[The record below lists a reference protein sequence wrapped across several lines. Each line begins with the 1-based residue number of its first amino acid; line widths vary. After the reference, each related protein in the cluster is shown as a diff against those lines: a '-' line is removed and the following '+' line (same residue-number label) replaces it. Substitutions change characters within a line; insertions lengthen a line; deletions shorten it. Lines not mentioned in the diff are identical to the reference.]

1 MIFNFPNILLC
12 LILCAKFAHGC
23 EEAVDFLASFSSQS
37 KTNSRLPDVFEPTIQ
52 PETLEKNWLS
62 LGTSKLNIEP
72 NDKHYK
78 KATDKNDH
86 LLEVLRKNSNN
97 IDKNELLGNPVKQ
110 NLQPNGH
117 GRSIAASFAENS
129 FIAQSSKPDNVR
141 GNYMYDKELLVNHDL
156 QYQSSVGS
164 SKNSK
169 IMAPNKRKTHITEI
183 DAQKKTQNI
192 KEQALNPD
200 SSKLSLKR
208 IKKIDDQTVANKK
221 LKKTSIRK
229 KRKYQKKHESLLLTN
244 SGNSSRGDKVIITP
258 QQKAKFED
266 YMMKLLEPEN
276 SWVKLD
282 FIQGCIS
289 SIQIIV
295 KHGGEEFYIRDSEV
309 RAFFS
314 TPEASRFKIK
324 SDSNPKPNAQ
334 SIRYRFLADFKK
346 IVEAMS
352 FENIVKKILNVD
364 DLNSSP
370 AFKPELW
377 QSFELKES
385 MDSRRLSKKIYVGKV
400 FLVYSIIINK
410 IFCDGPNDD
419 RFIERQR
426 AAIEFYDS
434 VFGSVDPDDSGNFVL
449 RIDSLPELAES
460 SSERKVEIE
469 NGISIFNTNL
479 GEREYLYMNYERALH
494 ANAMFLLE
502 TWLSLHRTELYK
514 KLNIGIFLRTRF
526 KPFLNSIFEILLQ
539 ISGQL
544 PSI

>member
-1 MIFNFPNILLC
+1 MR
-12 LILCAKFAHGC
+12 
-23 EEAVDFLASFSSQS
+23 DSMLA
-37 KTNSRLPDVFEPTIQ
+37 N
-52 PETLEKNWLS
+52 
-62 LGTSKLNIEP
+62 LGYI
-72 NDKHYK
+72 
-78 KATDKNDH
+78 
-86 LLEVLRKNSNN
+86 
-97 IDKNELLGNPVKQ
+97 
-110 NLQPNGH
+110 
-117 GRSIAASFAENS
+117 
-129 FIAQSSKPDNVR
+129 VR
-141 GNYMYDKELLVNHDL
+141 
-156 QYQSSVGS
+156 Q
-164 SKNSK
+164 
-169 IMAPNKRKTHITEI
+169 
-183 DAQKKTQNI
+183 
-192 KEQALNPD
+192 
-200 SSKLSLKR
+200 
-208 IKKIDDQTVANKK
+208 
-221 LKKTSIRK
+221 
-229 KRKYQKKHESLLLTN
+229 
-244 SGNSSRGDKVIITP
+244 
-258 QQKAKFED
+258 
-266 YMMKLLEPEN
+266 
-276 SWVKLD
+276 
-282 FIQGCIS
+282 
-289 SIQIIV
+289 IV

-539 ISGQL
+539 IS
-544 PSI
+544 

>member
-1 MIFNFPNILLC
+1 MIIDFLIILLC
-12 LILCAKFAHGC
+12 LILCAKYAHGC

-97 IDKNELLGNPVKQ
+97 IDKNELLRHPVKQ

-117 GRSIAASFAENS
+117 GRSIAASIAENS

-141 GNYMYDKELLVNHDL
+141 GNYMYDQELLVNHDL

-221 LKKTSIRK
+221 LKKTSMRK
-229 KRKYQKKHESLLLTN
+229 KRKYQKKHEGLLLTN
-244 SGNSSRGDKVIITP
+244 SGNSARGDKVIITP

-266 YMMKLLEPEN
+266 YMMKLLETEN

-289 SIQIIV
+289 SIQILTQNDMRESMLANLDCIMSQIV
-295 KHGGEEFYIRDSEV
+295 KHGGEEFYIADSEA

-314 TPEASRFKIK
+314 TPEARRFKIK
-324 SDSNPKPNAQ
+324 SDSKLKPNAQ

-346 IVEAMS
+346 MIEPIS
-352 FENIVKKILNVD
+352 FENTVKKILNAGEVKTI
-364 DLNSSP
+364 SI
-370 AFKPELW
+370 FKPRQW
-377 QSFELKES
+377 QSFDEKKPLV
-385 MDSRRLSKKIYVGKV
+385 SRRFSKKMYVGKL
-400 FLVYSIIINK
+400 FLVYSILINK

-426 AAIEFYDS
+426 AAIEFYDTA
-434 VFGSVDPDDSGNFVL
+434 FGATNPDERENFVF
-449 RIDSLPELAES
+449 RIDSLSKLAE
-460 SSERKVEIE
+460 
-469 NGISIFNTNL
+469 
-479 GEREYLYMNYERALH
+479 
-494 ANAMFLLE
+494 
-502 TWLSLHRTELYK
+502 LS
-514 KLNIGIFLRTRF
+514 
-526 KPFLNSIFEILLQ
+526 
-539 ISGQL
+539 
-544 PSI
+544 